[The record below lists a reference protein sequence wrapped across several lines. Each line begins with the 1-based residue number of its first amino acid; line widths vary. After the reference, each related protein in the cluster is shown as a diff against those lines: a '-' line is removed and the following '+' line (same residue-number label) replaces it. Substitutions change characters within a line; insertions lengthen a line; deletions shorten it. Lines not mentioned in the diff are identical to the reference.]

1 MVTASVNPLSP
12 KSDQHQISL
21 CNINVLLNR
30 AVVRI
35 TDTITQNE
43 FAWCFINFSTTTV
56 GNEQGRQKRIHILIL
71 GFKGLRDPLSLA
83 FNVLSP
89 WFFKYSRRHSRFIF
103 IPVWPFYCTCNER
116 NKICVTKKQKKEK
129 AKVKKCMTNRG
140 KRFVL
145 WTRKAYPGFQKV
157 ISFFLCFAGIK

>member
-43 FAWCFINFSTTTV
+43 FTWYFINLSTTSV
-56 GNEQGRQKRIHILIL
+56 GNEQGRQNRIHILIL
-71 GFKGLRDPLSLA
+71 GLRDPLSLA

-103 IPVWPFYCTCNER
+103 IPVWPFYCTCNKR
-116 NKICVTKKQKKEK
+116 NKICVTKKRKKEK
-129 AKVKKCMTNRG
+129 GKVKKCMTNRG

-145 WTRKAYPGFQKV
+145 WTRKAYPGFQKYFL
-157 ISFFLCFAGIK
+157 FFCVLQE

>member
-1 MVTASVNPLSP
+1 MVTTSVNPLSP

-30 AVVRI
+30 VVVRI

-43 FAWCFINFSTTTV
+43 FAWCFINFSTTSV

-103 IPVWPFYCTCNER
+103 IPVWPFYCTCNKR

-129 AKVKKCMTNRG
+129 GKVKKCMTNRG

-145 WTRKAYPGFQKV
+145 WTRKAYPGFQKYFL
-157 ISFFLCFAGIK
+157 FFCVLQE